1 MSKND
6 YSKTKPSLWKNHE
19 NIEFSSPREL
29 LKWVSDDKQNHHLSK
44 KVFEA
49 VIDCVESNIDSV
61 VVATINVMGME
72 NDGIHIQIQKNNF
85 QKIISGYTK
94 RLMEN
99 EDYEILA
106 EIKPSIEKYGF
117 EISE

>member
-1 MSKND
+1 
-6 YSKTKPSLWKNHE
+6 
-19 NIEFSSPREL
+19 
-29 LKWVSDDKQNHHLSK
+29 
-44 KVFEA
+44 
-49 VIDCVESNIDSV
+49 
-61 VVATINVMGME
+61 MGME